1 MLTFKKKLFRIE
13 LRKGI
18 NQFKTLVETLKR
30 KEIKLDME
38 DFLNKRLQMLERVLK
53 EALNNNN
60 YSLALN
66 IHTRIDEIKEL
77 LYMLENGININD
89 TEINEA

>member
-1 MLTFKKKLFRIE
+1 
-13 LRKGI
+13 
-18 NQFKTLVETLKR
+18 
-30 KEIKLDME
+30 ME